1 MIERRSLLMSLAAL
15 GASAILLPTPVWAET
30 TLNVVAS
37 FSILGDMVKQVGGD
51 RVAVTTLVGPDG
63 DAHVFQPTPKDA
75 RAVAG
80 TDLLIVNGLAFEGW
94 MDRLVE
100 ASGYTG
106 KVVVA
111 TTGVTPRVMAGGHH
125 DHAEGH
131 EHEHEHVHEHEH
143 EHVVH
148 AEGHHHHH
156 HHGGVDPHAWQS
168 LTNAKIYVGN
178 IANGLIEADPAGAAV
193 YRANAERYVGEIEAA
208 EIEIE
213 QVIAALPPERRN
225 VVTTH
230 AAFGYFAD
238 AYGIAFHT
246 PVGTSTEAEPSAG
259 DVAALI
265 RQIKQD
271 DIRAVFLENISDP
284 RLLDQIARET
294 GVRIGG
300 VLYSDALSASDP
312 EAFTYLG
319 MMRHNVRALA
329 ASLGV

>member
-1 MIERRSLLMSLAAL
+1 MIERRSLLLSLVAL
-15 GASAILLPTPVWAET
+15 GASAILLPTPVRAET
-30 TLNVVAS
+30 TLNVVTS

-51 RVAVTTLVGPDG
+51 RVAVTSLVGPDG

-75 RAVAG
+75 RAVSG
-80 TDLLIVNGLAFEGW
+80 TDLLIVNGLSFEGW

-125 DHAEGH
+125 EHADVHEHEHHH
-131 EHEHEHVHEHEH
+131 EHEHEA
-143 EHVVH
+143 H
-148 AEGHHHHH
+148 AVRHRHH

-193 YRANAERYVGEIEAA
+193 YRSNAERYVGEIEAA
-208 EIEIE
+208 EDEIE

-246 PVGTSTEAEPSAG
+246 PVGVSTEAEPSAG

-265 RQIKQD
+265 RQIKKD